1 MKLAVVKPDH
11 LGDLVLSRPAIAALL
26 QVAPDLTLF
35 VNGRVMGLAKYLFP
49 SAEVKE
55 FNLPHLQKDRASA
68 LDASTA
74 KWLLAGF
81 EVVVFL
87 RDDQQVRDIAS
98 VLASETFI
106 PEGDFQTHETQIQ
119 RAAIAGLTTYGRST
133 SVPTAEL
140 PWPSQIATV
149 GLCIAAGFPTNRW
162 PELHWIELGKSLF
175 RSNREICI
183 FAGPAE
189 SDVADFIGRR
199 LGLPESRVVI
209 GGPDYA
215 SFLSEV
221 ERCDVVIGVD
231 GGTAHLCS
239 LVRPVLSI
247 FGSSPWRRYSPFG
260 RFNRTVSLDLF
271 CGPCVQFSRRELNA
285 CLTRECMAE
294 VTPDIVTGAMLLQDQ
309 DQSVGLRRGR
319 CWFGV
324 SHLAA
329 GENFRFL
336 DD

>member
-26 QVAPDLTLF
+26 QVAPNLTLF
-35 VNGRVMGLAKYLFP
+35 VNGRVTGLAKYLFP
-49 SAEVKE
+49 SVEVKE

-68 LDASTA
+68 LDTGAATR
-74 KWLLAGF
+74 LLTGF
-81 EVVVFL
+81 ETVVFL
-87 RDDQQVRDIAS
+87 RDDQQLRYIAS
-98 VLASETFI
+98 ALTAESII

-119 RAAIAGLTTYGRST
+119 RAAIAGLATYGRST
-133 SVPTAEL
+133 SVPEAVL
-140 PWPSQIATV
+140 PWPRQIETV

-162 PELHWIELGKSLF
+162 PELHWIELGRSLL
-175 RSNREICI
+175 RSHREIYI

-189 SDVADFIGRR
+189 SDVADFIGCH
-199 LGLPESRVVI
+199 LGLRESRVVI

-221 ERCDVVIGVD
+221 KRCDVVIGVD

-239 LVRPVLSI
+239 LVRPVLSM

-285 CLTRECMAE
+285 CLTRECMGE
-294 VTPDIVTGAMLLQDQ
+294 LTPDIVAQALLLPDQ
-309 DQSVGLRRGR
+309 DQSVGLRRGQ